1 MNGKTSYLCLLLLV
15 GGVCSYLLRA
25 LPFVLFGS
33 GRRPP
38 ATVTYLG
45 RVLAP
50 AIIALL
56 VVYCFAGY
64 VRGGCLSSPR
74 HGLAEAAAA
83 VLTVAVHLWRR
94 NPLLSIVAGTALYMA
109 LLHWA

>member
-1 MNGKTSYLCLLLLV
+1 MNDKTTYIWLLLLI
-15 GGVCSYLLRA
+15 GGTCSYLLRA
-25 LPFVLFGS
+25 LPFLLFGS

-38 ATVTYLG
+38 AVVTYLG

-64 VRGGCLSSPR
+64 VRGGCLQSSL
-74 HGLAEAAAA
+74 HGFAELAAAT
-83 VLTVAVHLWRR
+83 LTVALHLWKR
-94 NPLLSIVAGTALYMA
+94 NPLLSIAAGTALYM
-109 LLHWA
+109 LMQ

>member
-1 MNGKTSYLCLLLLV
+1 MSDKTSYMLGLILI
-15 GGVCSYLLRA
+15 GGACSYLLRA
-25 LPFVLFGS
+25 LPFILFGS

-38 ATVTYLG
+38 AVVSYLG

-64 VRGGCLSSPR
+64 VRNGCLQTPL
-74 HGLAEAAAA
+74 HGGAECAAAA
-83 VLTVAVHLWRR
+83 LTVGLHLWRR
-94 NPLLSIVAGTALYMA
+94 NPLLSIAAGTALYM
-109 LLHWA
+109 LLQ

>member
-1 MNGKTSYLCLLLLV
+1 MNGNCGYMWLLLLI
-15 GGVCSYLLRA
+15 GGCCSFLLRA

-38 ATVTYLG
+38 SIISFLG
-45 RVLAP
+45 KVLAP

-64 VRGGCLSSPR
+64 VRQGCLQGQL
-74 HGLAEAAAA
+74 HGLAELSAS
-83 VLTVAVHLWRR
+83 VLTVALHIWKR
-94 NPLLSIVAGTALYMA
+94 NPLLSIAAGTALYM
-109 LLHWA
+109 LLQ

>member
-1 MNGKTSYLCLLLLV
+1 MSDKTTYLWLLLLV

-25 LPFVLFGS
+25 LPFILFGS

-38 ATVTYLG
+38 AVVTYLG

-64 VRGGCLSSPR
+64 VRGGCLQSHL
-74 HGLAEAAAA
+74 HGLAEIAAAT
-83 VLTVAVHLWRR
+83 LTVALHLWRR
-94 NPLLSIVAGTALYMA
+94 NPLLSIAVGTALYMA
-109 LLHWA
+109 MQ

>member
-1 MNGKTSYLCLLLLV
+1 MSDKTSYMLGLILI
-15 GGVCSYLLRA
+15 GGACSYLLRA
-25 LPFVLFGS
+25 LPFILFGS

-38 ATVTYLG
+38 AVVSYLG

-64 VRGGCLSSPR
+64 VRNGCLQTPL
-74 HGLAEAAAA
+74 HGGAECAAAA
-83 VLTVAVHLWRR
+83 LTVGLHLWRR
-94 NPLLSIVAGTALYMA
+94 NPLLSIAAGTALYMF
-109 LLHWA
+109 LLSR